1 MLGVGL
7 DMPWGAGFQPHP
19 EGDRVG
25 PHIRRFLDSNADTFG
40 HLFLSWQPR
49 SRARLDLDDYVQ
61 GWDFLQD
68 LDGYPVRGLH
78 HTALN
83 LASSEGYD
91 RTELLEFTN
100 ALIERYQL
108 AWVNEDLGFWSLR
121 GRPLPYPLPPLLTD
135 DGLAA
140 CVRNVREVDLA
151 LAAPL
156 RVEFPGFS
164 AGWSLSVGE
173 IDAYDFFN
181 RVVRD
186 SGAACTLDVGHLL
199 SWRWLQGHRG
209 EALLDGLERLPL
221 DHTVELHLS
230 GVAIEGDAFIDA
242 HHGVLV
248 EPQYALLERLLQCCP
263 NLQQVTFEDPVPQA
277 DGTLAPDNQ
286 RSLDRLVAMMRG
298 TISAPSTRQ
307 PGASTLT
314 APRLPA
320 VREHEDRLDR
330 AFRGLGY
337 VGLPSDQVEGI
348 ARQLRK
354 MTLARKALGIPT
366 LRARFAPVFE
376 GVDPDALMSEF
387 AASEVYDRWVEL
399 PGRTPDLCLE
409 EAFSRFLAGR
419 VNPAL
424 LAELRC
430 KALVRALGV
439 DPDPAFVV
447 PEDVLG
453 EPHRWILLRETP
465 SGTFLHAAVHGR
477 IVEGAL
483 PASAVACIRAAE
495 GVGPPISETLVPVR
509 QKLIDL
515 QVLSNVTLDRPRV

>member
-1 MLGVGL
+1 M
-7 DMPWGAGFQPHP
+7 
-19 EGDRVG
+19 
-25 PHIRRFLDSNADTFG
+25 
-40 HLFLSWQPR
+40 
-49 SRARLDLDDYVQ
+49 Q
-61 GWDFLQD
+61 GWDFLNE
-68 LDGYPVRGLH
+68 LEGYPVRALH

-91 RTELLEFTN
+91 RAELLEFTN
-100 ALIERYQL
+100 ALIRRYDL

-135 DGLAA
+135 EGLAA
-140 CVRNVREVDLA
+140 CVRNVCEVDDA

-164 AGWSLSVGE
+164 AGWSLSVGD

-181 RVVRD
+181 RVMRE
-186 SGAACTLDVGHLL
+186 SGAACTLDLGHLL

-209 EALLDGLERLPL
+209 DALLEGLERLPL
-221 DHTVELHLS
+221 GHAVELHLS
-230 GVAIEGDAFIDA
+230 GVAIHGDEFIDA

-248 EPQYALLERLLQCCP
+248 EPQYRLLERLLECCP
-263 NLQQVTFEDPVPQA
+263 NLQQVTFEDPVVHE

-286 RSLDRLVAMMRG
+286 ASLDRLAAMTRG
-298 TISAPSTRQ
+298 RVSAPSTRQ
-307 PGASTLT
+307 LARSTL
-314 APRLPA
+314 LPA
-320 VREHEDRLDR
+320 ILPSVCEHEDRLDR
-330 AFRGLGY
+330 AFRGLGHA
-337 VGLPSDQVEGI
+337 GLPEEQVEGI
-348 ARQLRK
+348 AQQLRK

-366 LRARFAPVFE
+366 LRARFQPVF
-376 GVDPDALMSEF
+376 DALDADALIAEF
-387 AASEVYDRWVEL
+387 AASQVYDRWVEL

-419 VNPAL
+419 VDPAL

-447 PEDVLG
+447 PDDVLG
-453 EPHRWILLRETP
+453 EAHRWILLRDTAE
-465 SGTFLHAAVHGR
+465 GTCLHAAVKGR
-477 IVEGAL
+477 IVEGPL

-495 GVGPPISETLVPVR
+495 GVGPAVSEDQAAVW
-509 QKLIDL
+509 QKLVDL
-515 QVLSNVTLDRPRV
+515 QILSRASLDRPRASIAP